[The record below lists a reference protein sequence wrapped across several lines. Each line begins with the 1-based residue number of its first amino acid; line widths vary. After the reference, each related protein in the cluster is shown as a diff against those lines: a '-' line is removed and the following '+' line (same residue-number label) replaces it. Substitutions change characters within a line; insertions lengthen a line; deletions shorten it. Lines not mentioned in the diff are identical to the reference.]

1 MLKTFD
7 CPKCGAP
14 VSYEQDV
21 IGANLTARCSY
32 CNSSLS
38 VPDEMRG
45 RPAQVI
51 SAVTIDLRGARA
63 AGSKATKWIL
73 LIVMVPL
80 IGVIIGAIA
89 MGGFLVPLLK
99 NVSSSGI
106 NKTVPPTKTGPTST
120 TEKPKRDSFATQ
132 TLNFG
137 SEGIGPG
144 MFKDARSIAV
154 DASGKIYVGE
164 YSGGRIQVFDPEGKF
179 ITQWSVD
186 PKMPLAGMAADR
198 GGVVYI
204 AQSGT
209 ISRYEG
215 ATGKLLGQLGY
226 TGGWG
231 FDDISVAADGGLV
244 TSWYKNRDDI
254 VRFNSAGE
262 VVRTIRAAI
271 SSVTDDSELD
281 THVAIDGLGNI
292 YALGTFNNAV
302 FKFSPEGKFIT
313 RFGDA
318 GDQPGQFRAPMA
330 IAVDG
335 KGRVYVSDIKGVQV
349 FDTNGRYLNT
359 FSAGGIASGMVF
371 NDKNEL
377 FVAARKQVVKLALKD
392 P

>member
-1 MLKTFD
+1 MLQTFD

-14 VSYEQDV
+14 VSYEKDV
-21 IGANLTARCSY
+21 VGANLTARCPY

-45 RPAQVI
+45 RPAQII
-51 SAVTIDLRGARA
+51 SHVNIDLRSTVSG
-63 AGSKATKWIL
+63 GKATKWIL
-73 LIVMVPL
+73 LIVLIPL
-80 IGVIIGAIA
+80 FGVLIGAIA

-99 NVSSSGI
+99 GGI
-106 NKTVPPTKTGPTST
+106 SPGNHGATPPTKTNPTGLT
-120 TEKPKRDSFATQ
+120 DKAKRNAFATQ

-144 MFKDARSIAV
+144 MFKDARAIAV

-164 YSGGRIQVFDPEGKF
+164 YSGGRVQVFDPEGKF

-186 PKMPLAGMAADR
+186 PKMPLTGMAAARD
-198 GGVVYI
+198 GAVYI
-204 AQSGT
+204 VQSGT

-215 ATGKLLGQLGY
+215 ATGKPLGQLAY
-226 TGGWG
+226 VGGWG
-231 FDDISVAADGGLV
+231 FDDLRVAADGGLV
-244 TSWYKNRDDI
+244 ASWYKNRDDI
-254 VRFNSAGE
+254 VRFNSDGQ

-271 SSVTDDSELD
+271 SSVTDDSELN
-281 THVAIDGLGNI
+281 TQVAIDGLGNI

-302 FKFSPEGKFIT
+302 FKFGPDGKFIT
-313 RFGDA
+313 RFGSD
-318 GDQPGQFRAPMA
+318 GDQPGQFRAPSA

-335 KGRVYVSDIKGVQV
+335 KGRVYITDFKGIQV
-349 FDTNGRYLNT
+349 FDGNGRYLT
-359 FSAGGIASGMVF
+359 VFDPGGTASGLVF

-377 FVAARKQVVKLALKD
+377 FVAARKHVLKLALNE